1 MESLLSATYPN
12 STYEDSLNTIN
23 LDISC
28 LNETITSGENI
39 DISKATTLELSD
51 LIVSDML
58 KHIKKDLSSIRV
70 LEKKEKKK

>member
-28 LNETITSGENI
+28 LNETITTGENI

>member
-1 MESLLSATYPN
+1 MESLLSATYLN
-12 STYEDSLNTIN
+12 STFEDGFKTIN

-28 LNETITSGENI
+28 LNESVISEENI

-51 LIVSDML
+51 LIVSGML

-70 LEKKEKKK
+70 PNSTKS